1 MRCCCKRAPSFVRFV
16 TRNALGDRN
25 SEGHAFFWFTG
36 SGGNNSSHRNIDDS
50 MNKAPADIMSVR
62 QTRTSHLQLKVM
74 RALAVDACTF
84 RQVRTWVHVKVFY
97 KNTLYTTETVKDMGK
112 NPIWATISEEANW
125 FPFDFTEQ
133 DDIVTL
139 ELFNRNNDSIG
150 IAKLKFRDVSGM
162 SPESTPEERILPVM
176 VPVLGWKKE
185 KQSGQLVVLTQMKR
199 SEASGEYGDLIL
211 TLRKGYLKGA
221 TSRIS
226 KVSDIQAYL
235 TYRHVTFKSD
245 KLHKTGD
252 KFVWLEGSGGTFNFL
267 INKTDPNDKIKIQ
280 VFNHRLLAG
289 ECDILLE
296 SLKKVEAITLPL
308 LLKDK
313 PVGSIEVTTFLKA
326 GCWMERKHRTSA
338 QCTSQKTYT

>member
-1 MRCCCKRAPSFVRFV
+1 M
-16 TRNALGDRN
+16 T
-25 SEGHAFFWFTG
+25 WG

-326 GCWMERKHRTSA
+326 VTVDLNASDNPKEALNKREELVIKLERQKKLFEKSPHIANFLALRT
-338 QCTSQKTYT
+338 QRP

>member
-1 MRCCCKRAPSFVRFV
+1 M
-16 TRNALGDRN
+16 T
-25 SEGHAFFWFTG
+25 WG

-125 FPFDFTEQ
+125 FPFDFTDQ

-221 TSRIS
+221 TSRICNS
-226 KVSDIQAYL
+226 HCL
-235 TYRHVTFKSD
+235 
-245 KLHKTGD
+245 
-252 KFVWLEGSGGTFNFL
+252 
-267 INKTDPNDKIKIQ
+267 
-280 VFNHRLLAG
+280 
-289 ECDILLE
+289 
-296 SLKKVEAITLPL
+296 
-308 LLKDK
+308 
-313 PVGSIEVTTFLKA
+313 
-326 GCWMERKHRTSA
+326 
-338 QCTSQKTYT
+338 